1 MCDIAPQVKDKI
13 QVAIAGGGIAGLALA
28 FGLIKLPHVEVRV
41 YESVPQYRDVGA
53 GLALH
58 LNAIK
63 AMTLIGPELRGAYFD
78 KAHIMAADQDIEM
91 ATEVILAHGENKGT
105 RVAELGRAKGR
116 MSIARSDLLDGFW
129 SLLPKE
135 TVVFGKKLAAI
146 TEKQAMGKEGPD
158 QRDMVSIT
166 FTDGTKAEA
175 DVLIG
180 ADGVHSLTRSHLLGA
195 DHPAT
200 APKNHDNWVVYR
212 TMVSMDEARRCIDD
226 KWCGTG
232 VPILLGPRG
241 HVNLIPLNKGTR
253 LSAGVAV
260 RGVSNPDLVAA
271 PSTTLPE
278 GGPGTTNTTTTGD
291 REAGPGADQKKLD
304 PANYGDYTDEAQEI
318 IRMVARDTSASW
330 KPADHDHAP
339 FYARGA
345 VAMMGDAA
353 HASLPFAGNGAAQAL
368 EDAAVLAALF
378 ARLEELQ
385 QKHVQRRRQQQQQ
398 QQNTSSLAD
407 KDAKN
412 STLAAPSLPSSSS
425 SSSAELHWDAAAAIR
440 TALRAYDVVRRQRSQ
455 RVVDLARK
463 FGRVYAYVEE
473 VPGDGGGG
481 GGDGD
486 GHEKMMMHESPER
499 MRAFFAEMSSFT
511 NDFDVAGQN
520 REAVELLDML
530 LWDDNVNRQEDGE
543 QGTNGGAVVGQQKKK
558 LNTATRTAAKVNG
571 VNGH

>member
-1 MCDIAPQVKDKI
+1 MGDIAPQVKDKI

-28 FGLIKLPHVEVRV
+28 FGLVKLPHVEVRV

-63 AMTLIGPELRGAYFD
+63 AMTLIGPELRGTYFD
-78 KAHIMAADQDIEM
+78 KAHIMAADQDMEM

-146 TEKQAMGKEGPD
+146 TEKQATGKEGPD

-241 HVNLIPLNKGTR
+241 HGQPDPAEQGNETKRRGGSPRRIEPGPGRGTINNTAR
-253 LSAGVAV
+253 
-260 RGVSNPDLVAA
+260 
-271 PSTTLPE
+271 

-345 VAMMGDAA
+345 
-353 HASLPFAGNGAAQAL
+353 AL

-398 QQNTSSLAD
+398 QQQQNTSSLAD

-412 STLAAPSLPSSSS
+412 STLAAPSLPPSSSSSS

-455 RVVDLARK
+455 RVVELARK

-473 VPGDGGGG
+473 APGDGGGG

-486 GHEKMMMHESPER
+486 GDNEKMMMHESPER

>member
-1 MCDIAPQVKDKI
+1 MGDIAPLVKDKI
-13 QVAIAGGGIAGLALA
+13 NVAIAGGGIAGLALA
-28 FGLIKLPHVEVRV
+28 VGLVKQPHVEVRV

-78 KAHIMAADQDIEM
+78 KAHVMAADQDTEM
-91 ATEVILAHGENKGT
+91 ATEVILAHGESKGT

-129 SLLPKE
+129 SLLPQE

-146 TEKQAMGKEGPD
+146 AEKQVAGEEGHG
-158 QRDMVSIT
+158 QRDMVEIT

-212 TMVSMDEARRCIDD
+212 TMVSMDEARRCIDE
-226 KWCGTG
+226 KWCGMG

-241 HVNLIPLNKGTR
+241 HVNIIPLNKGTR

-260 RGVSNPDLVAA
+260 RGASNPDLVAA
-271 PSTTLPE
+271 PSSEATA
-278 GGPGTTNTTTTGD
+278 GD
-291 REAGPGADQKKLD
+291 REAGAGAEQKKLD
-304 PANYGDYTDEAQEI
+304 PENYDDYTEEAQKI

-339 FYARGA
+339 FYARGP
-345 VAMMGDAA
+345 VAMIGDAA

-368 EDAAVLAALF
+368 EDAAVLVALF
-378 ARLEELQ
+378 ARLQELQ
-385 QKHVQRRRQQQQQ
+385 HQHNQRLQQQQQ
-398 QQNTSSLAD
+398 QRTSSAN
-407 KDAKN
+407 AN
-412 STLAAPSLPSSSS
+412 ETSR
-425 SSSAELHWDAAAAIR
+425 SSSAQQDSWDAPAAIC

-455 RVVDLARK
+455 HVVDLARQ
-463 FGRVYAYVEE
+463 FGRVYAYVED
-473 VPGDGGGG
+473 DGR
-481 GGDGD
+481 
-486 GHEKMMMHESPER
+486 MHASPER
-499 MRAFFAEMSSFT
+499 MRAFFADMSSFT

-530 LWDDNVNRQEDGE
+530 LWQDADDDHDI
-543 QGTNGGAVVGQQKKK
+543 AVVKDRKR
-558 LNTATRTAAKVNG
+558 AEKVNG